1 MNRNTSPG
9 IQREPLLYQFFC
21 GFRAVVQGPYNSWV
35 TGVAVGH
42 PPTEEEKLVHFV
54 TNGGHTDY
62 RRRFQA
68 EHPEVDLG

>member
-1 MNRNTSPG
+1 M
-9 IQREPLLYQFFC
+9 
-21 GFRAVVQGPYNSWV
+21 VQGPYNSWV